1 MSKIQKQLK
10 KNHNTPLLLVGCSDT
25 LCAYCPYKIDDGC
38 ESGQKVVQY
47 DQAVFELC
55 GLQPGMQITWEEF
68 SESVKKN
75 ILETGNLKNI
85 CGDCQ
90 WYTICSNMDC
100 V

>member
-1 MSKIQKQLK
+1 MTEVYQQLK
-10 KNHNTPLLLVGCSDT
+10 ENSDTSLHLADNADT
-25 LCAYCPYKIDDGC
+25 LCTYCPYKIGDGC

-55 GLQPGMQITWEEF
+55 GLQPGMQITWENF

-90 WYTICSNMDC
+90 WYTICSHMDC